1 MSLNILDYKKV
12 IFGIPFFLIFV
23 VNLFIT
29 RIQGFEFAGD
39 LAIFTGISTFI
50 SMIFSMRWDVEI
62 LVKKEESLSDSL
74 SSGIYTVLSFG
85 TISLVS
91 YYLFSSIGWLRGFDV
106 LLIYTAILVGLYE
119 LHINVFLKKER
130 FLIFLILRALPHLL
144 LVIFVLLKF
153 SPALSWFFSFSIS
166 IIFILLSIHIF
177 FKEVWNFPSDTL
189 SFLKKSKRMIVPSIS
204 ALIANSITVFW
215 LLIVSI
221 KYGSYDAGVWVNAFR
236 ISSLPIAFCGA
247 VVMPLVLLSIG
258 RKEFYKEKFIEM
270 FNFSYLLI
278 FVFFIMSIGLIING
292 ENLFNFLTK
301 SDYSI
306 NNITLF
312 SILIIAFIQLFM
324 QYWKE
329 LYQSINM
336 NLPILIILSIEL
348 ILTLLIYFG
357 IEVGTFGDFINLLLS
372 ITVLCLTLLFILI
385 SVSYL
390 KLKHLKSLIN
400 TKD

>member
-1 MSLNILDYKKV
+1 MSLNILDYKKI
-12 IFGIPFFLIFV
+12 IFGIPFFLIFI

-29 RIQGFEFAGD
+29 RNEGFEFAGD

-62 LVKKEESLSDSL
+62 LVKKEENLSDSL
-74 SSGIYTVLSFG
+74 SSGIYSVLFFG
-85 TISLVS
+85 AISLAS
-91 YYLFSSIGWLRGFDV
+91 YYLFSSIGWVGGFDV
-106 LLIYTAILVGLYE
+106 LLIYTAILVALYE

-130 FLIFLILRALPHLL
+130 FIFFLILRALPHLL
-144 LVIFVLLKF
+144 LVVFVLLKF
-153 SPALSWFFSFSIS
+153 SPALSWFYSFSIS
-166 IIFILLSIHIF
+166 VTFILLSINIF
-177 FKEVWNFPSDTL
+177 FKEVWNFPSDPL
-189 SFLKKSKRMIVPSIS
+189 GYLKKSTRMIVPSIS

-215 LLIVSI
+215 LLIISI
-221 KYGSYDAGVWVNAFR
+221 KYGSYDAGVWINAFR

-270 FNFSYLLI
+270 FNFSYLLV
-278 FVFFIMSIGLIING
+278 FVFFIMSIGLFVNG

-301 SDYSI
+301 SNYSI
-306 NNITLF
+306 SNITLF
-312 SILIIAFIQLFM
+312 SILIIAFIQFFM

-336 NLPILIILSIEL
+336 TLPILIILSIEL

-357 IEVGTFGDFINLLLS
+357 IEVGTFGEFINLLLS
-372 ITVLCLTLLFILI
+372 ITVLCLTLLFILVA
-385 SVSYL
+385 VSYL
-390 KLKHLKSLIN
+390 KLKHLKSFIN